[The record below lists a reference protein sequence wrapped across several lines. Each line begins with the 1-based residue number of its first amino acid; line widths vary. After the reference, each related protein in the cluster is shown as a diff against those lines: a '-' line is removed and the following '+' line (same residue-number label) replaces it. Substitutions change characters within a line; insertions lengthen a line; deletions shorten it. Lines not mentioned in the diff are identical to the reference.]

1 MVSPQRISMLAIP
14 HRILSSIFPSRAQP
28 SRHCCFRS
36 SRPWHVKGTLVV
48 VPRAASRSSFVPKIP
63 PVIAVFVAVA
73 RGTSKIPP
81 VIAVFVRPWHVKG
94 TLVVVPRAASRSSFV
109 PEIPPVIAVFVAHR
123 FALPFVLPS
132 PVRHAVRQFIS
143 GHSDIDDR
151 AVDSHVD
158 DANDRMDQDQDQDD
172 AEAQIRNPYIDD
184 SAVEAHEDDADD
196 EMDDDEDDAEA
207 QIRAADARD
216 FPLRSTPDMPPPATP
231 PAASAA
237 LSMLAS
243 SAPSNLDLLASAS
256 ALRERTPLFLPD
268 PESREPTPF
277 DSRYSSPFNVTS
289 MARLPSPTT
298 FEEAHADVSAPSTHS
313 RPSSPDVER
322 PAKRIRL
329 HSQPLQ
335 LRRVR
340 KFFDVHAS
348 DSEDGDN
355 DDEEGS
361 MHDSDIEWIDDQVV
375 DTDAPP
381 LPGPPEDPN
390 EADDLRALASH
401 YERSAQ
407 GYQDPNDESEGDEG
421 GGDDDGPG
429 KDSEPGVHDSQLL
442 FAVRA
447 TTTLVMPRPDAAAL
461 PIGTWFYDHSGPRN
475 KALALVVSPTEFVR
489 RNDKSPT
496 DYPRREEYDAC
507 VLEVARTPL
516 LKRNYQSVKPPPEE
530 LVPFWQTQLP
540 HVHGLVPLP
549 LPSGNWIRLRSR
561 KRSHPLAL
569 VISATQCIV
578 PRLPDSIGP
587 DVCEIVTKTNPPF
600 FRQNYMTVQP
610 TPDDMIPFQAS
621 RLSAIRSIQC
631 RTRSTALVP
640 GDRVLIQDGPEP
652 EGEGLDAGDSG
663 WIIELRDFDLTNSI
677 GTVFGQIPKAKVT
690 ALDYLPNEKITEAA
704 PGRWLK
710 LSKLRRHALA
720 FSPPLRLLDRISC
733 RRSIGVI
740 QDIDESGFVVTMTLN
755 DADSTTMECAL
766 EDVRREFQHGDAVIV
781 DAGQHKGRQG
791 FVVAVQRGGALQ
803 IFDSA
808 EPQPGEDIPQ
818 YQNFHVHSAH
828 VNFLN
833 ERSPLGGQFSPT
845 SGVIQRAAETTASLN
860 TVGRPFEGMFV
871 RVVGNVLKNKA
882 GMVVGDFDSPRR
894 ANRLDAARR
903 ANPAVAHNFRLSDF
917 RGIMVTVR
925 EDKKNTTFT
934 VNIKLLVKADGVAL
948 LRYDIQLS
956 PD

>member
-1 MVSPQRISMLAIP
+1 MS
-14 HRILSSIFPSRAQP
+14 
-28 SRHCCFRS
+28 
-36 SRPWHVKGTLVV
+36 G
-48 VPRAASRSSFVPKIP
+48 
-63 PVIAVFVAVA
+63 
-73 RGTSKIPP
+73 
-81 VIAVFVRPWHVKG
+81 
-94 TLVVVPRAASRSSFV
+94 
-109 PEIPPVIAVFVAHR
+109 
-123 FALPFVLPS
+123 
-132 PVRHAVRQFIS
+132 S

-216 FPLRSTPDMPPPATP
+216 FPLRSTPDMPRPQTP

-256 ALRERTPLFLPD
+256 ALRERTPAFFFRTRSPAS
-268 PESREPTPF
+268 PPPSIHAIQV
-277 DSRYSSPFNVTS
+277 PFNVTS

-361 MHDSDIEWIDDQVV
+361 MHDSDI
-375 DTDAPP
+375 
-381 LPGPPEDPN
+381 
-390 EADDLRALASH
+390 
-401 YERSAQ
+401 
-407 GYQDPNDESEGDEG
+407 GYQDPNDESEVMKGAEMMMVQARIQSLG
-421 GGDDDGPG
+421 CTILN
-429 KDSEPGVHDSQLL
+429 SSSLS
-442 FAVRA
+442 VRPRRWLCRA
-447 TTTLVMPRPDAAAL
+447 PMPAAL

-475 KALALVVSPTEFVR
+475 KALALVVSPTE
-489 RNDKSPT
+489 
-496 DYPRREEYDAC
+496 
-507 VLEVARTPL
+507 
-516 LKRNYQSVKPPPEE
+516 
-530 LVPFWQTQLP
+530 
-540 HVHGLVPLP
+540 
-549 LPSGNWIRLRSR
+549 
-561 KRSHPLAL
+561 
-569 VISATQCIV
+569 
-578 PRLPDSIGP
+578 
-587 DVCEIVTKTNPPF
+587 
-600 FRQNYMTVQP
+600 QNYMTPRGYRQSVA
-610 TPDDMIPFQAS
+610 FSVALA
-621 RLSAIRSIQC
+621 RLLWSPA
-631 RTRSTALVP
+631 
-640 GDRVLIQDGPEP
+640 DRVLIQDGPEP

-690 ALDYLPNEKITEAA
+690 ALDYLPNEKNYRGSA
-704 PGRWLK
+704 R
-710 LSKLRRHALA
+710 ALA
-720 FSPPLRLLDRISC
+720 QVVKAPPPCFGLLATAPSSRSVRWKMFVESFSMEM
-733 RRSIGVI
+733 RSLSMPG
-740 QDIDESGFVVTMTLN
+740 STKVV
-755 DADSTTMECAL
+755 
-766 EDVRREFQHGDAVIV
+766 
-781 DAGQHKGRQG
+781 KGLSSLSS
-791 FVVAVQRGGALQ
+791 AGGALQ

-845 SGVIQRAAETTASLN
+845 SGVIQRAAENNGFTEHCGSTF
-860 TVGRPFEGMFV
+860 RGMFV